1 MRNLIEYINVNN
13 YRVTV
18 VGHTDSKGTNAYNMK
33 LGMRRAENA
42 KKKLLELGLSAD
54 KIAGVESRGE
64 EEPVATNDTS
74 AGRALNRR
82 IEFKLQK

>member
-1 MRNLIEYINVNN
+1 MTI
-13 YRVTV
+13 
-18 VGHTDSKGTNAYNMK
+18 GSAPQ
-33 LGMRRAENA
+33 
-42 KKKLLELGLSAD
+42 KLLELGLSAD